1 MNSEDGII
9 NFYSENDFK
18 LENTDLYKNWLN
30 RVISSEDK
38 RLGEI
43 SYIFC
48 DDEYLLDINQRF
60 LDHDTYTD
68 IISFDDSMG
77 NLLNGDIYISTE
89 RVRENATEFNED
101 FETELKRVIVHGILH
116 YCGYKDKSEEDAA
129 LMRRKESEK
138 IRLFHVEQ
146 S

>member
-1 MNSEDGII
+1 MINQDGII
-9 NFYSENDFK
+9 NFYSENDFA
-18 LENTDLYKNWLN
+18 LAQEDIYKKWIE
-30 RVISSEDK
+30 RVISSEGK

-48 DDEYLLDINQRF
+48 DDEYLLEINQKF

-89 RVRENATEFNED
+89 RVRENAQEYNED
-101 FETELKRVIVHGILH
+101 FDTELKRVLVHGVLH

-129 LMRRKESEK
+129 LMREKESEK
-138 IRLFHVEQ
+138 IKLFHVEQ